1 MMHVSVTS
9 SRDNPWSALSFGK
22 VVVCLALLF
31 CTAPGQA
38 QELDLRGSWGVR
50 LLDNGKTLKAEATLQ
65 FTGEAAKAC
74 MRGKWK
80 RVTVAT
86 PNGTDVTFFPLQ
98 DPLAYKLERGVLTV
112 VRAADCRRFLL
123 LSGTAA
129 PRDIHGTYKA
139 VSVGRSQQLGLF
151 TLRPLP

>member
-1 MMHVSVTS
+1 MMPPSVTS

-22 VVVCLALLF
+22 VVMCVALLF

-38 QELDLRGSWGVR
+38 QDLDLHGSWDLR
-50 LLDNGKTLKAEATLQ
+50 LLDAAKTPKAEATLQ
-65 FTGEAAKAC
+65 FTDQVARAC

-86 PNGTDVTFFPLQ
+86 PNGTDTTFFPLR

>member
-1 MMHVSVTS
+1 MMPLSVTS

-38 QELDLRGSWGVR
+38 QDLDLHGSWGLR

-86 PNGTDVTFFPLQ
+86 PNGTDTTFFPLW

-112 VRAADCRRFLL
+112 ARAADCRRFLL

>member
-1 MMHVSVTS
+1 MMPLSVPS
-9 SRDNPWSALSFGK
+9 SFGK

-38 QELDLRGSWGVR
+38 QELDLQGSWNLR
-50 LLDNGKTLKAEATLQ
+50 LLDTDKTLKAEAALQ

-80 RVTVAT
+80 RVIVDA
-86 PNGTDVTFFPLQ
+86 NEGTDTTFFPLR
-98 DPLAYKLERGVLTV
+98 DALAYKVDRGVMTI
-112 VRAADCRRFLL
+112 VRAADCHRFVL
-123 LSGTAA
+123 LSATVS
-129 PRDIHGTYKA
+129 PSDIHGTYKA

-151 TLRPLP
+151 TLRPAP